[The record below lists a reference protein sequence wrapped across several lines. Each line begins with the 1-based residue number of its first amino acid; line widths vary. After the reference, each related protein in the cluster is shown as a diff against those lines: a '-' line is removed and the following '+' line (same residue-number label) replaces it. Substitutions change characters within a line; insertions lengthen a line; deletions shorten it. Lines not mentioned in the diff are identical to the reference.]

1 MSKLGA
7 LLRSLYEQPKLND
20 LADVPDDILLYV
32 PNLLRV
38 VGVLFCIVGIGASI
52 PYLIEHQHD
61 QKLVLIRLIMIAYA
75 FISTTLTFVFV
86 KRYYKACVLYQSL
99 AGISFVFGTG
109 AYMSGFNVNP
119 HVLLVVIYVLTAAY
133 TIGRQG
139 VLITTGW
146 LAANYVLMQAL
157 AAWGI
162 VPLPTVSTMTTDFV
176 QHENG
181 SALFFLL
188 LVTVPL
194 LLGYSSLIRNS
205 LHRLQDLYTRQRQHD
220 RQLAVQL
227 NRERARIGRDLHD
240 GPLQDT
246 TLMQQ
251 AVDMATY
258 RITHGDYPAVQAQ
271 LQRLSQLVQAQAQAI
286 RAVTNQLRPLEL
298 TAHGL
303 SGALQ
308 LLPVRLAG
316 AVTVRIHNQL
326 TEGLHPDLEGII
338 YYVIREALTN
348 VAHHAQ
354 AP

>member
-1 MSKLGA
+1 
-7 LLRSLYEQPKLND
+7 
-20 LADVPDDILLYV
+20 
-32 PNLLRV
+32 
-38 VGVLFCIVGIGASI
+38 
-52 PYLIEHQHD
+52 
-61 QKLVLIRLIMIAYA
+61 
-75 FISTTLTFVFV
+75 
-86 KRYYKACVLYQSL
+86 
-99 AGISFVFGTG
+99 
-109 AYMSGFNVNP
+109 MSGFNVNP

-139 VLITTGW
+139 VLLTTGW
-146 LAANYVLMQAL
+146 IAVSYGIMQTLVA
-157 AAWGI
+157 GGG
-162 VPLPTVSTMTTDFV
+162 VPQPPTLTLSTAFV
-176 QHENG
+176 QHEND

-194 LLGYSSLIRNS
+194 LFGYSSLIRNS

-308 LLPVRLAG
+308 LLPCAWPAR
-316 AVTVRIHNQL
+316 
-326 TEGLHPDLEGII
+326 
-338 YYVIREALTN
+338 
-348 VAHHAQ
+348 
-354 AP
+354 